1 MPAEALRLFAVAAFN
16 NKLVC
21 TVVLLSGLVT
31 ESGLAPRGN
40 RSGTADGGLTFTA
53 SVWVVAGV
61 HDRTADCRSDTQMTG
76 LACFTEAYVLVVDI
90 GYLTDRSHAVS
101 GDLSHFAR
109 GKSNENVFVLLT
121 HELSHISCG
130 THKLRALAGIKLDV
144 VNEST
149 YGDIAERQRIAG
161 LDVRM
166 GTACN
171 GVANSQTVGSDDIS
185 LLAVLIL
192 NESDKR
198 ASVRIVLKSENS
210 SVHALLISLEVDYSV
225 FSSASAASVTNGYSA
240 VAVSACGLF
249 EGSKKAL
256 LGIDLGKAAVIGNSH
271 LTS

>member
-1 MPAEALRLFAVAAFN
+1 MHL
-16 NKLVC
+16 
-21 TVVLLSGLVT
+21 
-31 ESGLAPRGN
+31 
-40 RSGTADGGLTFTA
+40 DI
-53 SVWVVAGV
+53 
-61 HDRTADCRSDTQMTG
+61 
-76 LACFTEAYVLVVDI
+76 VD
-90 GYLTDRSHAVS
+90 Y
-101 GDLSHFAR
+101 
-109 GKSNENVFVLLT
+109 
-121 HELSHISCG
+121 G
-130 THKLRALAGIKLDV
+130 THGDV
-144 VNEST
+144 
-149 YGDIAERQRIAG
+149 GQGQRVAG
-161 LDVRM
+161 LDISV

-171 GVANSQTVGSDDIS
+171 GVAYGKTVGSDDIS

-271 LTS
+271 LTSGGRRRLV